1 MTIRSKEN
9 AWLLV
14 NMIISIYLMCLTMVS
29 TLLFVQLVQ
38 KTVWNVLN
46 ESMVQLVFDAEVAFW
61 VINLIVFPLVPPA
74 LIIN

>member
-1 MTIRSKEN
+1 
-9 AWLLV
+9 
-14 NMIISIYLMCLTMVS
+14 MIISIYLMCLTMVS

>member
-1 MTIRSKEN
+1 MTIRLKEN

-38 KTVWNVLN
+38 KIVWNALN
-46 ESMVQLVFDAEVAFW
+46 ESMVQHVFDAEVVYW
-61 VINLIVFPLVPPA
+61 VINLTVFPIVPPA